1 MERCNDVRRSF
12 VLGDGPACRRRP
24 VTPAL
29 PITRDRE
36 FAPPRT
42 AAPRKQ
48 LSWTSVVWLRL
59 GLLALPSQ
67 YAEQRL

>member
-36 FAPPRT
+36 FAPPG
-42 AAPRKQ
+42 Q
-48 LSWTSVVWLRL
+48 LPHENNYRGRL
-59 GLLALPSQ
+59 SSG
-67 YAEQRL
+67 YG